1 MDFLQLEG
9 KAVLV
14 VGVANKKS
22 VAWHVAR
29 VLTEAG
35 ARVIYSVR
43 SEARKNGMLYMQEEG
58 LRLVV
63 KGSTSLAEL
72 QANVK

>member
-1 MDFLQLEG
+1 M
-9 KAVLV
+9 
-14 VGVANKKS
+14 
-22 VAWHVAR
+22 H
-29 VLTEAG
+29 
-35 ARVIYSVR
+35 
-43 SEARKNGMLYMQEEG
+43 EEG

>member
-1 MDFLQLEG
+1 LGYKGRLGVFELLVLNERLKDMLRENAQLS
-9 KAVLV
+9 A
-14 VGVANKKS
+14 
-22 VAWHVAR
+22 
-29 VLTEAG
+29 
-35 ARVIYSVR
+35 VR
-43 SEARKNGMLYMQEEG
+43 SEARKNGMLYMHEEG